1 MKSKCSEECKLE
13 YAEGYITPKAFL
25 CDVCSDLV
33 LRDYLAFLVVFTYVD
48 KTFPVFFSDQTEQR
62 SLKTIKCCSKCGE
75 DL

>member
-1 MKSKCSEECKLE
+1 VNNKLLEDCKLE

-33 LRDYLAFLVVFTYVD
+33 LRDYLAFLLVFTYVD

-62 SLKTIKCCSKCGE
+62 SFKTIKCCSKCGE